1 TSILHAMLRL
11 SECSSLYPQSFVV
24 ENVKKLGDR
33 PIGTG
38 NFGYVWKGR
47 VGKQTVALKI
57 VRQYQTSDI
66 QDLLKEFTRE
76 AIVWQQLKHPNLL
89 PFMGVYFLDDAQK
102 QLCLISPW
110 MEHGNLL
117 DFLNKSP
124 REGIDHYSL
133 VYDITS
139 GLSYLHSKET
149 VHGDLK
155 SGNILMKPDGRACI
169 ADFGLSRVRDSSST
183 PCLTSTTSAVNYT
196 LRYTSPE
203 LLSGESRS
211 TPLSDIY
218 AFGCVCYEIF
228 SGSVPWKDLKEDAQ
242 VIMAVVVR
250 EERLPRPESSS
261 LNDEMWNIMTECWN
275 HVPETRPSASDI

>member
-1 TSILHAMLRL
+1 LAEHSDHATRLQTSIVHAMLRL
-11 SECSSLYPQSFVV
+11 SECSSLYPQPIVV

-33 PIGTG
+33 PIGIS

-47 VGKQTVALKI
+47 VGKQTN
-57 VRQYQTSDI
+57 
-66 QDLLKEFTRE
+66 FMRE

-89 PFMGVYFLDDAQK
+89 PFMGMYFLDDAQK

-155 SGNILMKPDGRACI
+155 SVII
-169 ADFGLSRVRDSSST
+169 H
-183 PCLTSTTSAVNYT
+183 
-196 LRYTSPE
+196 SP
-203 LLSGESRS
+203 
-211 TPLSDIY
+211 
-218 AFGCVCYEIF
+218 
-228 SGSVPWKDLKEDAQ
+228 SVTK
-242 VIMAVVVR
+242 
-250 EERLPRPESSS
+250 S
-261 LNDEMWNIMTECWN
+261 L
-275 HVPETRPSASDI
+275 